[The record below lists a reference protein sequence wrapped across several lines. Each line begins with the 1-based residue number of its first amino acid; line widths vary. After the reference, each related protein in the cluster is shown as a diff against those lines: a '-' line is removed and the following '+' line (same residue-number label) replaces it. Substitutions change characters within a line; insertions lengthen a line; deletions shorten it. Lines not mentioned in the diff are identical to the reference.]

1 MTPFEGNKFGP
12 YEILAPPGAGGMGEV
27 YRARDTVLGRDVA
40 IQIPAQIPTEVL
52 PEALA
57 KDTEQLF
64 PTGRSKPWERSMNV
78 RESRWQRWAL
88 LAAASAILAVLAGCT
103 GSGDQ
108 AAKMTSFSTG
118 ETPQAKAELFSLP
131 ADQMSHIQVVTVG
144 QGSLART
151 LRLTGAV
158 EYNDFKTTPVI
169 TQVGGPVSRVVVVQ
183 GEHVHAG
190 QPLLYIASPD
200 YSLLRA
206 AYLKAR
212 DAFQLAD
219 KFYRRAQ
226 DLYAHGAI
234 AQTDL
239 EQAQSNRTQAQADYE
254 SSADAIRILGIA
266 DPETIVTKAP
276 SPEVPLYSPV
286 AGEVV
291 DRQCSAGQL
300 LAAGATQ
307 CFTLSDMSSVWIL
320 VNIYQKDVA
329 YVHVGDLVTIVNE
342 SYPDVVRGKIEY
354 ISPALDPN
362 TRTLQARIE
371 SPNPGERL
379 KKEMYVTAEV
389 QAGVI
394 SNAMFVPNSSVLRD
408 EQNMPYVYLQTGKG
422 QFARRD
428 VTLGE
433 TQNGKTQVLTGL
445 QTNDH
450 VVGDGSLFL
459 QFQNSLQR

>member
-1 MTPFEGNKFGP
+1 MRLN
-12 YEILAPPGAGGMGEV
+12 L
-27 YRARDTVLGRDVA
+27 
-40 IQIPAQIPTEVL
+40 
-52 PEALA
+52 
-57 KDTEQLF
+57 
-64 PTGRSKPWERSMNV
+64 
-78 RESRWQRWAL
+78 WQRGAL
-88 LAAASAILAVLAGCT
+88 FAALPTMLALAGC
-103 GSGDQ
+103 GGAAEQ
-108 AAKMTSFSTG
+108 ASKMTSFSTA
-118 ETPQAKAELFSLP
+118 ESRESKAELFSLP
-131 ADQMSHIQVVTVG
+131 ADQMTHIQIVTVERG
-144 QGSLART
+144 PLARI

-183 GEHVHAG
+183 GEHVRAG

-206 AYLKAR
+206 SYIKAR
-212 DAFQLAD
+212 DAYQLAD
-219 KFYRRAQ
+219 KVYKRAQ
-226 DLYAHGAI
+226 DLFAHHAI
-234 AQTDL
+234 AQVDL
-239 EQAQSNRTQAQADYE
+239 DQAQSTRTQAQADLE
-254 SSADAIRILGIA
+254 SSADAIRVLGIA
-266 DPETIVTKAP
+266 DPETIVTKPP

-307 CFTLSDMSSVWIL
+307 CFTLSDMSAVWIL
-320 VNIYQKDVA
+320 VNIYQNDVA
-329 YVHVGDLVTIVNE
+329 HVHVGDAVTIQNE
-342 SYPDVVRGKIEY
+342 SYPEAVHGTIEY

-371 SPNPGERL
+371 ALNPGERL

-389 QAGVI
+389 QAGMI
-394 SNAMFVPNSSVLRD
+394 PNALFVPNSSVLRD
-408 EQNMPYVYLQTGKG
+408 EQNMPYVYLQAGKE

-428 VTLGE
+428 VTLG
-433 TQNGKTQVLTGL
+433 QSQDGKTQILTGL
-445 QTNDH
+445 QANDR